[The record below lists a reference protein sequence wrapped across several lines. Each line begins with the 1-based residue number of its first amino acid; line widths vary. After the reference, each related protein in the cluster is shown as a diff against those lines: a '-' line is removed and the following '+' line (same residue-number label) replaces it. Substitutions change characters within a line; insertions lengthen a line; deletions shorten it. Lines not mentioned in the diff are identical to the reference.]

1 MAGSGK
7 IVIIGYS
14 FPATDTRALDLFG
27 DALAARPGG
36 IAVEIVAPDAS
47 DIVARIGEARLKN
60 AKSVV
65 AHNMK
70 FEDYLSDVLASD
82 IPDVMKKAAADH
94 QAIREWMQ
102 RNKTD

>member
-1 MAGSGK
+1 
-7 IVIIGYS
+7 V
-14 FPATDTRALDLFG
+14 
-27 DALAARPGG
+27 AARPGR

-47 DIVARIGEARLKN
+47 DIVARIGEARLNN

-82 IPDVMKKAAADH
+82 IPDLMKKAAADH
-94 QAIREWMQ
+94 QEIREWMQ
-102 RNKTD
+102 RIPDGLPAAGAGQDESGNRFPA